1 MLSAIE
7 AWENYK
13 ITNVAAAT
21 FASEHEDKSV
31 DDEMCDLLAAI
42 SCQALIRRCLAS
54 KEVEILRQLQ
64 RDVSASVI
72 QANWRGYAATMSYK
86 RNVEAATK
94 CQAFIRRRLAAKE
107 VAIES
112 WPVYKPADN
121 DVEMWLAIK
130 DWRDYGNV
138 KLNVSH
144 NLKAAPKR
152 LSVKCY
158 KCGKYGHKVLNCPA
172 DDREMLSAIMFW
184 ENYKHVDKV
193 VTCVSSDLDMLSAIE
208 AWENYKITNVA
219 AATFASEH
227 EDKSVDDEMC
237 DLLAAIS
244 CQALIRRC
252 LASKE
257 VEILRQLQRDV
268 SASVIQAN
276 WRGYAATMSYKRNV
290 EAATKCQ
297 AFIRRRLAAKEV
309 AIESWP
315 VYKPADN
322 DVEMWLAIKDWRDY
336 GNVKLNV
343 SHNLKAAPKRLSVKC
358 YKCGKY
364 GHKVL
369 NCSADDHEML
379 SAIMFWQNY
388 KAMGKDVACVSD
400 LEMLKAIKRR
410 ENYYQIKQ
418 DHDFQMFSAME
429 ASHEY
434 KPTDPD
440 SDLEMLK
447 AIKRWRNYNQQYVNG
462 LHATTKLVNECR
474 ALKTFS
480 SNDLMKMDKEVLIW
494 YKERDLF
501 VPGVGH
507 KSADVPG
514 VEHKSV
520 DDDLEMLSAIE
531 AWSAYK
537 TSGHCSDV
545 EMLLAIESWSDYDHF
560 EQDMTR
566 GQATTKLV
574 NLWQALKTFCAI
586 DLLEMDVLN

>member
-1 MLSAIE
+1 ML
-7 AWENYK
+7 
-13 ITNVAAAT
+13 
-21 FASEHEDKSV
+21 
-31 DDEMCDLLAAI
+31 
-42 SCQALIRRCLAS
+42 
-54 KEVEILRQLQ
+54 
-64 RDVSASVI
+64 
-72 QANWRGYAATMSYK
+72 
-86 RNVEAATK
+86 AATK

-130 DWRDYGNV
+130 AWRDYGNV
-138 KLNVSH
+138 KLNVSQ
-144 NLKAAPKR
+144 NSKAAPKR
-152 LSVKCY
+152 L
-158 KCGKYGHKVLNCPA
+158 L
-172 DDREMLSAIMFW
+172 
-184 ENYKHVDKV
+184 
-193 VTCVSSDLDMLSAIE
+193 
-208 AWENYKITNVA
+208 
-219 AATFASEH
+219 
-227 EDKSVDDEMC
+227 
-237 DLLAAIS
+237 
-244 CQALIRRC
+244 
-252 LASKE
+252 
-257 VEILRQLQRDV
+257 
-268 SASVIQAN
+268 
-276 WRGYAATMSYKRNV
+276 
-290 EAATKCQ
+290 
-297 AFIRRRLAAKEV
+297 
-309 AIESWP
+309 
-315 VYKPADN
+315 
-322 DVEMWLAIKDWRDY
+322 
-336 GNVKLNV
+336 
-343 SHNLKAAPKRLSVKC
+343 VKC

-369 NCSADDHEML
+369 NCSADDREML

-474 ALKTFS
+474 ALKIFS
-480 SNDLMKMDKEVLIW
+480 SNDLMKMEKEVLLW
-494 YKERDLF
+494 YKKRDLF

-545 EMLLAIESWSDYDHF
+545 EMLLAIEAWSDYDHF